1 MKWLNEH
8 AREVYIAFF
17 IWAFAHIIIQADWF
31 TWLGIITFGTI
42 GVIPWINY
50 FRKKNYSLKRK
61 VFQEN

>member
-8 AREVYIAFF
+8 VREVYIAFF

-42 GVIPWINY
+42 GIIPWINY
-50 FRKKNYSLKRK
+50 FRKKN
-61 VFQEN
+61 